1 MSEFWDSR
9 FATHEYIYGKKPNA
23 FLKQQL
29 DREQPGKILFAAEG
43 EGRNAVYAA
52 HMGFDVFAFDAS
64 EVAKLKAI
72 KLADELNVMLH
83 YKTASFKEVVYPENK
98 FDYLVLIFAHMHPD
112 YRTVWH
118 RKLLRYL
125 RPGGKLILEGFSK
138 KQIHYQSGGPRDVA
152 MLFSEEELLKDFEF
166 MRDKKITHEIY
177 QLNEGAYHQG
187 KAAVIRL
194 TGTK

>member
-23 FLKQQL
+23 FLKMQL
-29 DREQPGKILFAAEG
+29 DLEHPGKILFAAEG

-52 HMGFDVFAFDAS
+52 RLGFEVFAFDAS
-64 EVAKLKAI
+64 EVARLKAI
-72 KLADELNVMLH
+72 KLASEMGVSIN
-83 YKTASFKEVVYPENK
+83 YKTASYREVVYPENK
-98 FDYLVLIFAHMHPD
+98 FDFLVLVFAHMHPD

-125 RPGGKLILEGFSK
+125 RPGGKLMLEGFSK
-138 KQIHYQSGGPRDVA
+138 EQINYQSGGPRDRD
-152 MLFSEEELLKDFEF
+152 MLFSEEELMKDFEF
-166 MRDKKITHEIY
+166 MQDKKITHEVY
-177 QLNEGAYHQG
+177 HLNEGAYHQG